1 MLKGASEE
9 SARSEG
15 NGFALEI
22 EIVHLNAEATSDV
35 AAQAWEAEAPFVG
48 VLAFAGQGKNGI
60 TEEERH
66 MKAPINGLACNFHG
80 GRAFGDFAQIDD
92 CHLEGDANLRG
103 RETDALGFMH
113 GRFETSGELI

>member
-35 AAQAWEAEAPFVG
+35 AAKTWEAEASLVG
-48 VLAFAGQGKNGI
+48 ILAFAGEGKNGI
-60 TEEERH
+60 TEKERH
-66 MKAPINGLACNFHG
+66 MEAPINGFAPEFHG
-80 GRAFGDFAQIDD
+80 GGTFGDFAEIDD

-103 RETDALGFMH
+103 SETDTFGFMH